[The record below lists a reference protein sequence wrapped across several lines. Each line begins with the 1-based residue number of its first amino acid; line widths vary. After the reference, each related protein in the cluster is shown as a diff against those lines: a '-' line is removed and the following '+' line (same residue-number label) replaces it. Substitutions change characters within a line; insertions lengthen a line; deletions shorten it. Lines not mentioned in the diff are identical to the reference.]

1 MKENI
6 IKATAIYS
14 CGNIYLYYAELADG
28 NWILGDGD
36 FFAIVNENPLKDQDT
51 FDDSC
56 YYEWQQEHLVKE
68 IAETYEIKSV
78 LCDIL
83 DVIFEGKTIPEWNNF
98 LESELQIIYSRNR

>member
-14 CGNIYLYYAELADG
+14 GGNIYLYYAELNDG

-36 FFAIVNENPLKDQDT
+36 FFTVVNTNPLKDEDT

-56 YYEWQQEHLVKE
+56 FYEWQQEHLVKE
-68 IAETYEIKSV
+68 IEESEITSV
-78 LCDIL
+78 LLAIIEVIL
-83 DVIFEGKTIPEWNNF
+83 EGNTIPGWNNF
-98 LESELQIIYSRNR
+98 ATSELETIYNRNR

>member
-56 YYEWQQEHLVKE
+56 YNEWQQEHLVKE
-68 IAETYEIKSV
+68 IEEPEITSLLLAIIEV
-78 LCDIL
+78 IL
-83 DVIFEGKTIPEWNNF
+83 EGKTIPGWNNF
-98 LESELQIIYSRNR
+98 ATAELEIIYNRNR